1 MIAGRVGQHLGAEGI
16 MQPSLLK
23 RLEGLFQELM
33 DAAELRRF
41 VTNLYG
47 KRVTSQLP
55 GEGITHEL
63 LSHGVVTVLSRNGL
77 IDREFFVELLGERP
91 RMRTHILD
99 VAAEFGVATL
109 PVEGPDNLPERVV
122 RSPDYVV
129 RDTYESLRRQRQL
142 VRELIHGELH
152 LARLFGNTIFITA
165 LTVAIV
171 LALSTTA
178 AWGVVR
184 YRKRWGEAI
193 FLLILLGL
201 MVPPAAV
208 LLPFFVVM
216 RDLHAYNHLYAVVL
230 AEAAFALPFGILLI
244 RGYFEQ
250 LPRELSDAA
259 RVDGAGEW
267 RSFWHVTLPLVTPA
281 LMTLAT
287 IVVLATW
294 NGFIFPLILL
304 NDPRSGTLTTALSTF
319 STATVTQGIS
329 TQVVAAG
336 AVLAAAPVVALLILG
351 RRAYVS
357 GITSGALKQ

>member
-1 MIAGRVGQHLGAEGI
+1 

-109 PVEGPDNLPERVV
+109 PVEGLDGLPERVV

-152 LARLFGNTIFITA
+152 LARLIGHAVRSDEAKLREVPARVVKWIDAHRHELQLRELQGPIEGIYLAASVFA
-165 LTVAIV
+165 VSPE
-171 LALSTTA
+171 LALLGSA
-178 AWGVVR
+178 AAIAFSR
-184 YRKRWGEAI
+184 GEALQQLTT
-193 FLLILLGL
+193 FANLS
-201 MVPPAAV
+201 
-208 LLPFFVVM
+208 
-216 RDLHAYNHLYAVVL
+216 DNDLYAHALML
-230 AEAAFALPFGILLI
+230 AEI
-244 RGYFEQ
+244 
-250 LPRELSDAA
+250 
-259 RVDGAGEW
+259 
-267 RSFWHVTLPLVTPA
+267 
-281 LMTLAT
+281 
-287 IVVLATW
+287 
-294 NGFIFPLILL
+294 
-304 NDPRSGTLTTALSTF
+304 
-319 STATVTQGIS
+319 
-329 TQVVAAG
+329 
-336 AVLAAAPVVALLILG
+336 G
-351 RRAYVS
+351 R
-357 GITSGALKQ
+357 

>member
-1 MIAGRVGQHLGAEGI
+1 M
-16 MQPSLLK
+16 
-23 RLEGLFQELM
+23 
-33 DAAELRRF
+33 
-41 VTNLYG
+41 
-47 KRVTSQLP
+47 
-55 GEGITHEL
+55 
-63 LSHGVVTVLSRNGL
+63 
-77 IDREFFVELLGERP
+77 RP
-91 RMRTHILD
+91 RSIGRIAASVACFVIGGIYILPLLWT
-99 VAAEFGVATL
+99 VSL
-109 PVEGPDNLPERVV
+109 
-122 RSPDYVV
+122 
-129 RDTYESLRRQRQL
+129 SLRKSTEVYGVIVQHTFEPGNY
-142 VRELIHGELH
+142 VRAWNELH

-165 LTVAIV
+165 LTVA
-171 LALSTTA
+171 LTLSLSTTA

-201 MVPPAAV
+201 MIPPAAV

-259 RVDGAGEW
+259 RVDGAGEF
-267 RSFWHVTLPLVTPA
+267 RSFWYVTLPLVKPA

-304 NDPRSGTLTTALSTF
+304 NDPRSGTLTTAISTF

-329 TQVVAAG
+329 TQVVAAA
-336 AVLAAAPVVALLILG
+336 AVLAAAPVVALLVLG
-351 RRAYVS
+351 RRAYIS